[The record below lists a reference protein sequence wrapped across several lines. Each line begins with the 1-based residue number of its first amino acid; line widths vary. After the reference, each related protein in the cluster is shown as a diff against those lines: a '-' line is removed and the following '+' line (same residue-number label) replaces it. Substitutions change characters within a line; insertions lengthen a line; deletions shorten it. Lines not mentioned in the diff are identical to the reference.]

1 MLLNEY
7 KKAKEQEVS
16 RYTEL
21 QICSAGAQGANP
33 YPAIQVTA
41 VTAQAVPRLVTMDS
55 IFVYAKLTY
64 KSVNEDCGCYYLLSI
79 LKGHL
84 KVGFNLEIIRHNYK
98 RNVMICSVN

>member
-41 VTAQAVPRLVTMDS
+41 VTAQAVPRLVTLFTTKKTAFDAVFGVVPTPPFRAS
-55 IFVYAKLTY
+55 LPSTLVTAALALRATDITL
-64 KSVNEDCGCYYLLSI
+64 N
-79 LKGHL
+79 
-84 KVGFNLEIIRHNYK
+84 
-98 RNVMICSVN
+98 